1 MALGPPQCFLLESK
15 AGEAVRHAHFWPLSA
30 RSRAMR
36 LFANSAVDGRSPHD
50 PVNIAS
56 PGFKA
61 NPFPFYARL
70 RAEAPAYRTIL
81 PTREPAWL
89 ITRYDDVAMLLKD
102 ERFVKDTTNALTPGQ
117 AANQRWFRKVFKL
130 LKRNMLNLD
139 PPYHTRLRGLVKAF
153 SPRLIEQMKGRIET
167 LTNELLDAVQ
177 GRGRMDLIR
186 DYALPLPATII
197 AEMLGVPA
205 EDRHVFHRGSDAI
218 ISAASSSWA
227 MLQAMPSAW
236 SLIRYIRKI
245 VRKRRSAPR
254 DDLVSAL
261 AQAEEAGDTLSE
273 DELLAMVFLLLVAG
287 HETTVNLIGN
297 GTLALLEHPDQLDKL
312 RNDPALIKPA
322 MEELLRYTSPVEM
335 ATERYAREDVTV
347 AGVTIPRGEM
357 VYAVIASANRDERH
371 FSDPDTLDLTREPN
385 KHLAFGLGPHFCLG
399 APLARLEGQIAIKT
413 LLRRAPDL
421 RLAAAPDVPRWRRG
435 LLLRGLE
442 SLPVA
447 F

>member
-1 MALGPPQCFLLESK
+1 MG
-15 AGEAVRHAHFWPLSA
+15 
-30 RSRAMR
+30 
-36 LFANSAVDGRSPHD
+36 LFAYSAEKRRSPYN

-56 PGFKA
+56 PGFKS

-70 RAEAPAYRTIL
+70 RAEAPAYRMTL
-81 PTREPAWL
+81 PTKEAAWL
-89 ITRYDDVAMLLKD
+89 VTRYDDVAMVLKD

-117 AANQRWFRKVFKL
+117 VANQRWFRKVFKS

-139 PPYHTRLRGLVKAF
+139 PPDHTRLRGLVKAF
-153 SPRLIEQMKGRIET
+153 SPRLIEQMHGRIEI
-167 LTNELLDAVQ
+167 LTNDLLDAVE
-177 GRGRMDLIR
+177 GRGRIDLIR

-197 AEMLGVPA
+197 AEMLGVPV
-205 EDRHVFHRGSDAI
+205 EDRHAFHRGTNAI
-218 ISAASSSWA
+218 ISAAASSWA
-227 MLQAMPSAW
+227 MLRAIPSAW

-245 VRKRRSAPR
+245 IRKRRADPH

-261 AQAEEAGDTLSE
+261 AQAEEAGDRLSE
-273 DELLAMVFLLLVAG
+273 DELLAMVFLLLAAG

-297 GTLALLEHPDQLDKL
+297 GTLALLEHPDQMDRL

-322 MEELLRYTSPVEM
+322 VEELLRYTSPVEM
-335 ATERYAREDVTV
+335 ATERYAREDVTM

-357 VYAVIASANRDERH
+357 VFAVIASANRDERQ
-371 FSDPDTLDLTREPN
+371 FAEPDTLDITREPN

-399 APLARLEGQIAIKT
+399 APLARLEGQIAINT
-413 LLRRAPDL
+413 LLRRVPDM
-421 RLAAAPDVPRWRRG
+421 RLTGAPDVPRWRRG

-447 F
+447 CGNHGGEGEGQGVSKAGISTFRA